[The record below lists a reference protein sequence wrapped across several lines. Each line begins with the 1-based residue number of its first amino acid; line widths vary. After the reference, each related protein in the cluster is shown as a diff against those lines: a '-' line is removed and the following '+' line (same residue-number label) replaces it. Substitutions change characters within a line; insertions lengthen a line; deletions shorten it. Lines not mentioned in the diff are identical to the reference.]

1 MRLQTSIRFQYNN
14 RKGLT
19 MSTQFK
25 FATYSALVEA
35 GEQASQETQ
44 ALQQYL
50 EQTSHGAKKRGE
62 ARTSEHRAGHVVKA
76 KKIEKVAA

>member
-1 MRLQTSIRFQYNN
+1 
-14 RKGLT
+14 

-35 GEQASQETQ
+35 GRQASQETQ

-50 EQTSHGAKKRGE
+50 AQTSHGPKKRGE
-62 ARTSEHRAGHVVKA
+62 TRTSDHRTGHVAKA